1 MEMAQELIRYDR
13 IRHINAHISE
23 VRFLNEHKIGAF
35 EISYVLRGEGQC
47 RRGELT
53 HDVKEGMLILTNPY
67 EPHSYASVSDKPM
80 VLLTVQIHR
89 LFVRRY
95 IDCVPKLVFNGPAI
109 NDLPK
114 EQYDEVVRL
123 LLQTA
128 VSFFD
133 DEQEYP
139 FDTLG
144 YAVRLMGKL
153 VSCLEWKMEDRAD
166 STEKELQKN
175 RARRLIDYIDENYRQ
190 KITLTELADMEGI
203 TPTYLSHFFKKT
215 FGVSFQQYLSMQ
227 RFEKALVLMN
237 DRSINMVDI
246 CLNCGFSDSRYLE
259 TACKRAF
266 GCSVA
271 EYRSRLSSS
280 KNSEEEAGENVLNRK
295 YGQKKSLNLL
305 RDYISRLEAD
315 KE

>member
-13 IRHINAHISE
+13 VRHINAHISE

-47 RRGELT
+47 RQGELT

-259 TACKRAF
+259 TACRRAF

-305 RDYISRLEAD
+305 RDYISRFEAD

>member
-1 MEMAQELIRYDR
+1 METTQELIRYDR
-13 IRHINAHISE
+13 VRHINAHISE
-23 VRFLNEHKIGAF
+23 IRFLNEHKIGAF
-35 EISYVLRGEGQC
+35 EISYVLSGEGQC
-47 RRGELT
+47 RLGEQM

-95 IDCVPKLVFNGPAI
+95 IDCVPKLVFNGSAI

-128 VSFFD
+128 VNFFD
-133 DEQEYP
+133 DGQEYP

-144 YAVRLMGKL
+144 YAVCLMGKL
-153 VSCLEWKMEDRAD
+153 VSCLEWKLEERAD

-237 DRSINMVDI
+237 TRSISMVEI

-259 TACKRAF
+259 TACRRAF

-271 EYRSRLSSS
+271 EYRSRL
-280 KNSEEEAGENVLNRK
+280 NSAKDAEDDSREKTLNHK

-305 RDYISRLEAD
+305 REYISKLDAQ
-315 KE
+315 KA